1 MGYIQLLGTAGF
13 VIIGY
18 VLSVAVMRVG
28 EISFVSP
35 FRYTALIWALLIG
48 LFAFGEWPDLLA
60 LIGAGIIAATGI
72 YTVLREA
79 RLRRVSQK
87 LGKR

>member
-1 MGYIQLLGTAGF
+1 
-13 VIIGY
+13 
-18 VLSVAVMRVG
+18 MRVG

-48 LFAFGEWPDLLA
+48 FFAFGEWPDLWA
-60 LIGAGIIAATGI
+60 LIGAGIIATTGI

-79 RLRRVSQK
+79 RLRRRAEGPV
-87 LGKR
+87 KR